1 MLTDKIYNS
10 IWGHFYHMN
19 YWVMATTWGRKNSYS
34 CPSKTRTRRSELS
47 LNEGIFLRYPP
58 PESVSDKLTYP
69 CFQHWSG
76 AFFCSALLSWSSV
89 CSGPF
94 WSQSNLQSLR
104 LSTSLF
110 KPTFL
115 VVPEHSFLPA
125 SLPTLCD
132 ICLRDSVRSK
142 ELMFRKFAA
151 PLWWKVQ
158 SSLLPETEH
167 PHGCCESRRCA
178 FTAASLEQ

>member
-1 MLTDKIYNS
+1 MKEFSLDTPPARKAWQINSLILAFSTEVGLFLLSSALT
-10 IWGHFYHMN
+10 
-19 YWVMATTWGRKNSYS
+19 V
-34 CPSKTRTRRSELS
+34 LS
-47 LNEGIFLRYPP
+47 LFWAFLVPRQLAITP
-58 PESVSDKLTYP
+58 T
-69 CFQHWSG
+69 FQ
-76 AFFCSALLSWSSV
+76 F
-89 CSGPF
+89 
-94 WSQSNLQSLR
+94 
-104 LSTSLF
+104 TF

-151 PLWWKVQ
+151 LLWWKVQ

-167 PHGCCESRRCA
+167 PHGCCGSRRCA
-178 FTAASLEQ
+178 LTAAPLEQWETASPLFSSFDSVS

>member
-1 MLTDKIYNS
+1 MKE
-10 IWGHFYHMN
+10 F
-19 YWVMATTWGRKNSYS
+19 
-34 CPSKTRTRRSELS
+34 S
-47 LNEGIFLRYPP
+47 LDIHP
-58 PESVSDKLTYP
+58 PESVADKPTYP

-76 AFFCSALLSWSSV
+76 AFSAQLCSHGPQSV
-89 CSGPF
+89 LGLFGPKATCNHSDF
-94 WSQSNLQSLR
+94 PLHF
-104 LSTSLF
+104 SLF

-178 FTAASLEQ
+178 FTAASLEQQETAIPLFSSFDSVS